1 MDNQIRN
8 KLISYFATKGEVRLL
23 AVFGSA
29 IDGRMTAESD
39 IDLAL
44 DLGRALTI
52 DEKLEIAGDLGK
64 LLGRDVDIVDLSN
77 VRGAILEEVV
87 VKGERLMQRSPEDFA
102 KLLTRMWYDKEDDGR
117 FRQRTVEARLAK
129 WKQ

>member
-1 MDNQIRN
+1 MDHQIRN
-8 KLISYFATKGEVRLL
+8 KLISYFATKDEVRLL
-23 AVFGSA
+23 VVFGSA

-52 DEKLEIAGDLGK
+52 DEKLEISHDLGK
-64 LLGRDVDIVDLSN
+64 FLGRDVDIVDLSK

-117 FRQRTVEARLAK
+117 FRQRTVEARLAR